1 MGTEGGLGGGPPSSP
16 SSSLKLRSWA
26 TDSNLPGS
34 DVDDAASLWSNGALN
49 NKMLLRHFF
58 FVISDCAFFVIERER
73 EDELPPVNNERWVS
87 NRLRHYI
94 VSKSFF
100 FFVMICNCPERGDFQ
115 PELVQCL
122 WDTKVNSCLIP
133 FKSSLFFV
141 REFVFIFFSAATS
154 LKEAKNNNNTLVAD
168 LRVIVFGLFL
178 LFCFFFSG
186 QGCGKLLDTYTET
199 AHLRRHMRAEEIVFV
214 CF

>member
-1 MGTEGGLGGGPPSSP
+1 
-16 SSSLKLRSWA
+16 
-26 TDSNLPGS
+26 
-34 DVDDAASLWSNGALN
+34 
-49 NKMLLRHFF
+49 
-58 FVISDCAFFVIERER
+58 
-73 EDELPPVNNERWVS
+73 
-87 NRLRHYI
+87 
-94 VSKSFF
+94 
-100 FFVMICNCPERGDFQ
+100 MICNCPERGDFQ